1 MKKNYFNLIGF
12 LIVIL
17 INYFIKKYANQDYS
31 ENLNQINFYE
41 IIENGLRPI
50 GIFLLIN
57 FFSRKEMKIKSFA
70 IFILAIM
77 IIEFIFRY
85 FNGKEIIEYNYLIGM
100 IFGLTFVFLIF
111 WIKEKI
117 VMYKN
122 KKLIND

>member
-12 LIVIL
+12 IIVIL

-57 FFSRKEMKIKSFA
+57 FFSRKDMKIQSFA
-70 IFILAIM
+70 IFILVII
-77 IIEFIFRY
+77 IIESMFRY
-85 FNGKEIIEYNYLIGM
+85 FNGKEIIDYNYTIGM
-100 IFGLTFVFLIF
+100 IFGLLLVFIIDLI
-111 WIKEKI
+111 
-117 VMYKN
+117 KN
-122 KKLIND
+122 KIIDKPLLTNN